1 VIVHPH
7 PFALPELRE
16 DLGRTRRS
24 QRLPQG
30 IKTNENR
37 YFIVESSN
45 ENESTHS

>member
-1 VIVHPH
+1 VGASV
-7 PFALPELRE
+7 L
-16 DLGRTRRS
+16 TRRS

-45 ENESTHS
+45 ESESTHS